1 MKAPW
6 WGKASQFHA
15 GQWSDRVLRT
25 SSGSLGQ
32 RAMKPASDR
41 SCALV
46 MTSGASSGT
55 ARTCTPRLRTAKR
68 GPTAWYD
75 WPSDDSL
82 QPQVP
87 CVCVWMCAFVCFLPM
102 QVLCRKWA
110 CSKKI
115 RPSGLK
121 FELSELLSS
130 KAPGGP
136 PAPPWTFA
144 AKPTI
149 DHVSLAC
156 LPKSIWNSSYLKNGR
171 GIVALILNLYN
182 LYSISRFLS
191 RDCAYIQYDA
201 CGSRSFHQ

>member
-87 CVCVWMCAFVCFLPM
+87 CVCVNVCFRMLFADASFM
-102 QVLCRKWA
+102 QEVSLLQKNTTFGAQVWTVWT
-110 CSKKI
+110 
-115 RPSGLK
+115 
-121 FELSELLSS
+121 SELQG
-130 KAPGGP
+130 AGGTTCSAMNLCCEGNYRP
-136 PAPPWTFA
+136 CVFGLLAQIHLKLFISQEWLRHCRF
-144 AKPTI
+144 
-149 DHVSLAC
+149 DLESLQS
-156 LPKSIWNSSYLKNGR
+156 LQHFQVP
-171 GIVALILNLYN
+171 
-182 LYSISRFLS
+182 
-191 RDCAYIQYDA
+191 Q
-201 CGSRSFHQ
+201 

>member
-82 QPQVP
+82 HHRSLV
-87 CVCVWMCAFVCFLPM
+87 CVCECVLSYAF
-102 QVLCRKWA
+102 CR
-110 CSKKI
+110 C
-115 RPSGLK
+115 K
-121 FELSELLSS
+121 FYAGSELAPKKYDLRGSS
-130 KAPGGP
+130 LNCLNFWAPRRRG
-136 PAPPWTFA
+136 
-144 AKPTI
+144 
-149 DHVSLAC
+149 DHL
-156 LPKSIWNSSYLKNGR
+156 LRHEPLLR
-171 GIVALILNLYN
+171 RQL
-182 LYSISRFLS
+182 
-191 RDCAYIQYDA
+191 
-201 CGSRSFHQ
+201 